1 VLGGSLVLLV
11 LIGLGAWLGVTG
23 YRAKAELTAAKDHVT
38 LAKAA
43 LLRADSATA
52 HNEVEL
58 AVANADAA
66 HGNTSALPWDIAA
79 VVPGLGQPF
88 AAVQQISAAADDLAT
103 LVLRPA
109 VQAGGTL
116 SPETLRAPDGSINLG
131 ALASAQAPLQ
141 RAATAARTVSSAV
154 RTIPSGGYLQ
164 PVETAREQL
173 QSQTSELASLLR
185 NTSDAATLLPSMLGA
200 DGPRN
205 YFVAFQNN
213 TEVRANGGLVGSFGI
228 LHTDHGRASMVQ
240 MGSDADL
247 HNATTDAVNL
257 GNTFAQTG
265 YIGDSTRVWGNS
277 NISANFP
284 YVAQIQVALWKLQS
298 GQQLDGAMATDPV
311 ALSYILGAT
320 GPATLSSGEAISAD
334 NVVRLTEVDSYARF
348 PDNLKFPTSTQRK
361 DYLQSV
367 SRAVS
372 QKVLAGSTG
381 HTMTLLQALGR
392 SAGEGRLAVWSTHP
406 AEQAVLAS
414 TPLGQQ
420 VPDSAA
426 PYANLIL
433 NNTSHGKLDYYLGRT
448 LSYTAGDC
456 SGSTRQST
464 VTTTLTN
471 NAPTQGLPP
480 YVTIGPQ
487 NPVGTNQSDVS
498 LYATAGAQLKGV
510 TVNGAPA
517 TVVTSTERGHPV
529 FTARLVDM
537 LPGAATVVTFTMVEP
552 TALGAAA
559 VPVQPIVLPM
569 QVNTAVPVCAAK

>member
-1 VLGGSLVLLV
+1 VRIV
-11 LIGLGAWLGVTG
+11 
-23 YRAKAELTAAKDHVT
+23 
-38 LAKAA
+38 
-43 LLRADSATA
+43 
-52 HNEVEL
+52 
-58 AVANADAA
+58 
-66 HGNTSALPWDIAA
+66 
-79 VVPGLGQPF
+79 
-88 AAVQQISAAADDLAT
+88 DDEG
-103 LVLRPA
+103 RP
-109 VQAGGTL
+109 V
-116 SPETLRAPDGSINLG
+116 PDGEVGEIVVEDAGSSG
-131 ALASAQAPLQ
+131 YWQ
-141 RAATAARTVSSAV
+141 RPAATAAVFGRTVAGVRQIRTGDLGRLRPDGMLEHFGRRDHVVKVSGNRVELGEVEAGLLALDGVASAGATTRIDAAGDVRLVAYVEADAGLTLDPGRCARRWPAACRVRRCPTGCTCSTHYRGSAV
-154 RTIPSGGYLQ
+154 
-164 PVETAREQL
+164 
-173 QSQTSELASLLR
+173 
-185 NTSDAATLLPSMLGA
+185 
-200 DGPRN
+200 
-205 YFVAFQNN
+205 
-213 TEVRANGGLVGSFGI
+213 
-228 LHTDHGRASMVQ
+228 
-240 MGSDADL
+240 
-247 HNATTDAVNL
+247 
-257 GNTFAQTG
+257 
-265 YIGDSTRVWGNS
+265 GNS

-320 GPATLSSGEAISAD
+320 GPATLPSGEAISAD

-464 VTTTLTN
+464 VSTTLTN

-510 TVNGAPA
+510 TVNGVPA

-552 TALGAAA
+552 TAPGAAA